1 MESTILELLRSGLT
15 MDEIIESLGK
25 DLTNA
30 EETYKAEVAAKRE
43 QEEKA
48 AREKEEATKREEMRQ
63 YLAAEVVRALAN
75 YFEEIHPGLMDFDME
90 PAEMAKNL
98 DMCAKMIKTW
108 SKFDSADLNDIINRF
123 MW

>member
-30 EETYKAEVAAKRE
+30 EETYKAEVAAK
-43 QEEKA
+43 EKA
-48 AREKEEATKREEMRQ
+48 AREKEELAKREEMRE